1 MRLGRPR
8 SQPRRGR
15 APRELHG
22 VERHAD
28 LELEVAQRA
37 GERAERAGAAMGLV
51 SLVVERAD
59 PGFHNGAADGGVGP
73 MNATSS
79 TTRGAD
85 AASTGMNSFPF
96 EIRYRHG
103 NKPQK

>member
-15 APRELHG
+15 APGELHG

-37 GERAERAGAAMGLV
+37 GERAERAGAVMG
-51 SLVVERAD
+51 LVVERPD
-59 PGFHNGAADGGVGP
+59 PGLT
-73 MNATSS
+73 TSHQ
-79 TTRGAD
+79 TPG
-85 AASTGMNSFPF
+85 
-96 EIRYRHG
+96 
-103 NKPQK
+103 